1 MHAFHSTP
9 TPQYK
14 RILVPTDGSDGA
26 RHAAEAATEL
36 AHISGGR
43 VIALHVLPPDTTDA
57 EYLGMAG
64 MVVTS
69 PIDSALAEALPRGE
83 DAALAAVENVARHR
97 GVACDSEQV
106 VDATPAR
113 AIAETAEHM
122 HCDLIVMSS
131 HGYGSMLSIL
141 TGSTTAQVVSE
152 CAVPVLVVH

>member
-1 MHAFHSTP
+1 MHASHP
-9 TPQYK
+9 TPQYM

-57 EYLGMAG
+57 EYLGMTG
-64 MVVTS
+64 MVVTA
-69 PIDSALAEALPRGE
+69 PIDSALVEPVPRGE
-83 DAALAAVENVARHR
+83 DAALATVENVARHR
-97 GVACDSEQV
+97 GVPVDSESV

-141 TGSTTAQVVSE
+141 TGSSTAQVVSD

>member
-1 MHAFHSTP
+1 MHASHP

-43 VIALHVLPPDTTDA
+43 LIALHVLPPDTTDA
-57 EYLGMAG
+57 EYLGLTG
-64 MVVTS
+64 MVVTA
-69 PIDSALAEALPRGE
+69 PIDSALVEALPRGEE
-83 DAALAAVENVARHR
+83 DAALAAVQNVARHR

-131 HGYGSMLSIL
+131 HGYGSVLSIL
-141 TGSTTAQVVSE
+141 TGSTTAQVVSD

>member
-1 MHAFHSTP
+1 MHASHP
-9 TPQYK
+9 TPQYM

-43 VIALHVLPPDTTDA
+43 LIALHVLPPDTTDA
-57 EYLGMAG
+57 EYLGLTG
-64 MVVTS
+64 MVVTA
-69 PIDSALAEALPRGE
+69 PIDSALFEPVPRGE
-83 DAALAAVENVARHR
+83 DAALAAVQNVARHR

-113 AIAETAEHM
+113 AIAETAENM

-131 HGYGSMLSIL
+131 HGYGSVLSIL
-141 TGSTTAQVVSE
+141 TGSTTAQVVSD